1 MKHLIWIPTAD
12 ESLPDQFVSYNWAG
26 EEVVAA
32 IVPDDF
38 TTPGK
43 VLYDSST
50 GQPPSKPLVHTFAG
64 W

>member
-1 MKHLIWIPTAD
+1 MSNLVQA
-12 ESLPDQFVSYNWAG
+12 SANWAG
-26 EEVVAA
+26 DEVVAA

-43 VLYDSST
+43 VLFDSST